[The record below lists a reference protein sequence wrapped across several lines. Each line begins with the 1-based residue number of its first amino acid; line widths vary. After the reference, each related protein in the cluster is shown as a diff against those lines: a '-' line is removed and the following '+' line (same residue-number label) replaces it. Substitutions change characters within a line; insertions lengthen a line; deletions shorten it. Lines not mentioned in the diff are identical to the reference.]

1 MTANR
6 AARLQF
12 AISELVDILAED
24 LTARTVAA
32 IAKQESIKALPVP
45 VPAQSDT
52 EPRQRRLLR
61 RAEVEER
68 TSLRKSTIY
77 KWIQQGKFPAP
88 VPLGDKTAVWL
99 ESDIEAWIDAKIAT
113 RDAT

>member
-6 AARLQF
+6 ASRLQF

-24 LTARTVAA
+24 LTTLIIAA
-32 IAKQESIKALPVP
+32 IAKQESIRAQPVP
-45 VPAQSDT
+45 VPAQSGT
-52 EPRQRRLLR
+52 GPRQRRLLR
-61 RAEVEER
+61 RAEVEEW

-99 ESDIEAWIDAKIAT
+99 ESDIEAWIDAKIAN
-113 RDAT
+113 RDVT